1 MLLKPVGCGS
11 LASRITQEKSNATQQ
26 KMKFEWDTKKEQTN
40 INKHGVSFEQASY
53 VFADPYALSKYDN
66 DHSTKEDRWLIL
78 GKSINEVILVV
89 VHTFKDQKGM
99 EMVRIISA
107 RKATKPERNTYQSRC
122 PK

>member
-1 MLLKPVGCGS
+1 MN
-11 LASRITQEKSNATQQ
+11 RINREKSDTTT
-26 KMKFEWDTKKEQTN
+26 KKVKFEWDTKKEQTN

-53 VFADPYALSKYDN
+53 VFADPYALNQYDD

-89 VHTFKDQKGM
+89 VHTFKDQEGM
-99 EMVRIISA
+99 EIVRIISA
-107 RKATKPERNTYQSRC
+107 RQATKHERNTYQSRC